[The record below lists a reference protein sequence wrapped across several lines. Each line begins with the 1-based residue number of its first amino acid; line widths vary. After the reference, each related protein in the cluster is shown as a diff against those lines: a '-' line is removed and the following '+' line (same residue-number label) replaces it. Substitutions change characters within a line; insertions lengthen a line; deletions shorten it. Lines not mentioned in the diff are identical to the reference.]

1 MRNLQM
7 LIILLSA
14 SLLVWIAVLIDA
26 SLGLKSL
33 DRLEDSD
40 TMTEGPLLSVITA
53 ARNEEA
59 RLAESLETQLQQS
72 YKRIEW
78 ILVNDRSTDSTGS
91 IMDHI
96 QKSDSRVKCIHI
108 DCLPSGW
115 LGKNHAL
122 YKGYMESSGELI
134 LFTDADVLFKKD
146 AFSKAVHYFSKN
158 DLDHLTAA
166 PSMTGRSFWLNTFIA
181 FFLFG
186 FSYYKRPW
194 LANNPRSKSGIGIG
208 AFNMVSRRSYEAI
221 GTHKAITM
229 RPDDDLMLGMKM
241 KQNGHKQKF
250 ATAMDLI
257 EVEWYESL
265 KDAFKGLEKN
275 TFAGLHYRISMVLFA
290 IAGTFLSQVL
300 PFFAIFSTDKIIFSL
315 SLANI
320 ILLAGVYTI
329 ITKRMS
335 KFSPLLFT
343 VFPIT
348 ALLFIYSIIRAS
360 ILTFVRGG
368 IVWRGTLYKLS
379 ELRNRR

>member
-1 MRNLQM
+1 M

-26 SLGLKSL
+26 VLGLKSM

-40 TMTEGPLLSVITA
+40 AMTEGPLLSVITA

-59 RLAESLETQLQQS
+59 KLAESIKSQLRQN
-72 YKRIEW
+72 YKRMEW
-78 ILVNDRSTDSTGS
+78 ILVNDRSADSTGD

-96 QKSDSRVKCIHI
+96 QQSDSRVKSIHI
-108 DCLPSGW
+108 DTLPSGW

-134 LFTDADVLFKKD
+134 LFTDADVVFKQD
-146 AFSKAVHYFSKN
+146 AFSMAVHYFSKN
-158 DLDHLTAA
+158 ELDHLTAA
-166 PSMTGRSFWLNTFIA
+166 PSLTGRSFWLSTFIA

-194 LANNPRSKSGIGIG
+194 LANNQRSKIGIGIG
-208 AFNMVSRRSYEAI
+208 AFNLVSRRSYEAI
-221 GTHKAITM
+221 GTHKAIKM

-241 KQNGHKQKF
+241 KQNGLRQRL
-250 ATAMDLI
+250 ATAMELI

-265 KDAFKGLEKN
+265 PEAFKGLEKN

-290 IAGTFLSQVL
+290 IAGTFSSQVL
-300 PFFAIFSTDKIIFSL
+300 PFLTIFSTDIIIFSL

-320 ILLAGVYTI
+320 IFLAGVYTI
-329 ITKRMS
+329 ITKRMT
-335 KFSPLLFT
+335 KFTPLLFT

-379 ELRNRR
+379 ELRNKR

>member
-1 MRNLQM
+1 M

-26 SLGLKSL
+26 VLGLKSL
-33 DRLEDSD
+33 DRLEDSN

-59 RLAESLETQLQQS
+59 KLAESLETQLRQS

-78 ILVNDRSTDSTGS
+78 ILVNDRSADSTGS

-96 QKSDSRVKCIHI
+96 QNNDSRVKCIHI
-108 DCLPSGW
+108 DSLPCGW

-134 LFTDADVLFKKD
+134 LFTDADVLFKEE

-158 DLDHLTAA
+158 ELDHLTAA
-166 PSMTGRSFWLNTFIA
+166 PRLTGRSFWLNTFIA

-194 LANNPRSKSGIGIG
+194 LANNQRSKSGVGIG

-221 GTHKAITM
+221 GTHKAIKM
-229 RPDDDLMLGMKM
+229 RPDDDLMLGMKI
-241 KQNGHKQKF
+241 KQNGLRQKF

-265 KDAFKGLEKN
+265 IEAFKGLEKN

-290 IAGTFLSQVL
+290 IAGTFSSQVL
-300 PFFAIFSTDKIIFSL
+300 PFLTIFSTDKVIFNL

-320 ILLAGVYTI
+320 IFLAGVYTI
-329 ITKRMS
+329 ITKRMTN
-335 KFSPLLFT
+335 FSPLLFT

-379 ELRNRR
+379 ELRNKH